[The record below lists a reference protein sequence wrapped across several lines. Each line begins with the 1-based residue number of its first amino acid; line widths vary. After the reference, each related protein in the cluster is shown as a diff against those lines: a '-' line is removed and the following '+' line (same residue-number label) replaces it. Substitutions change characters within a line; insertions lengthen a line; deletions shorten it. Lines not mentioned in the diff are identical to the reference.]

1 APFKTGA
8 FSICIANNRQ
18 YGTVGTISV
27 PKERDMERIIP
38 NFYVQQ
44 TNHHFDGAISLL
56 KVKAD
61 MAVNAQQQQRDDVD
75 TFNLMIPI

>member
-1 APFKTGA
+1 
-8 FSICIANNRQ
+8 
-18 YGTVGTISV
+18 
-27 PKERDMERIIP
+27 MERIIP